1 MIKKSIVFALVIV
14 IGAVAATDLEAQMR
28 QRDTRVGLGFG
39 TPNTVLVVRP
49 DPFDFKLGYDFSEGN
64 EFIYLGAD
72 FRLLNQLEIQAPLH
86 FSLGFGGYT
95 KFYFGEDS
103 EDFFEG
109 GFRTPVALSLLL
121 IDNLLELYVEV
132 APGVDLYPRPSFADD
147 PVQAWLGFTI
157 NTGL

>member
-1 MIKKSIVFALVIV
+1 MVKQGIVWVLVIV
-14 IGAVAATDLEAQMR
+14 LGLVATSDLEAQVR

-39 TPNTVLVVRP
+39 APNTVLVVRP

-64 EFIYLGAD
+64 EFVYLGAD

-86 FSLGFGGYT
+86 LSLGFGGFSKLYPR
-95 KFYFGEDS
+95 DNS
-103 EDFFEG
+103 EATFEG

-121 IDNLLELYVEV
+121 ADNLIEFYVEV
-132 APGVDLYPRPSFADD
+132 APGVDLYPRPQFSDD
-147 PVQAWLGFTI
+147 PVQAWLGFTL